1 MNTPTPATRHAV
13 DTARAV
19 LAHLGLTPH
28 DLLELPSNAPTFACA
43 VPKLRPTLT
52 TRTLSTYNTHLRN
65 LETLWAER
73 PLDEP
78 TTAEL
83 TQLAQHAQTH
93 SRTQRGTRNGASAR
107 EHFVSAVRCL
117 YRYAEHNKWIHP
129 HNNPARALTIP
140 ARTPSHRHAIP
151 PQYLQQ
157 ICDTAATTGND
168 PALDSLLL
176 RLHTETACR
185 RQGALRLR
193 PDDLDPQHCLV
204 LLREKGDHRWQP
216 VSATLMNHLIR
227 HGTRRGST
235 PGTPLLRF
243 GNKQPLTARRYDN
256 LWSRLAAH
264 LPWVAAQQVTT
275 HWLRHTTLT
284 WVERH
289 YGYATARAYAGHT
302 THRPGTTATYVKAD
316 IHEIAT
322 ALATLTQ
329 EPHPLA
335 LSDHH
340 A

>member
-83 TQLAQHAQTH
+83 TQLAEHAQTH

-129 HNNPARALTIP
+129 HNNPARTLTIP
-140 ARTPSHRHAIP
+140 ARTPSHRNTFNKSAKPPPPPETIPRSTPCCCACIPKPHAAVRAH
-151 PQYLQQ
+151 
-157 ICDTAATTGND
+157 CDCALTTSTPSTASCSSAKRATTD
-168 PALDSLLL
+168 
-176 RLHTETACR
+176 
-185 RQGALRLR
+185 
-193 PDDLDPQHCLV
+193 
-204 LLREKGDHRWQP
+204 
-216 VSATLMNHLIR
+216 
-227 HGTRRGST
+227 GS
-235 PGTPLLRF
+235 PSP
-243 GNKQPLTARRYDN
+243 PP
-256 LWSRLAAH
+256 S
-264 LPWVAAQQVTT
+264 
-275 HWLRHTTLT
+275 
-284 WVERH
+284 
-289 YGYATARAYAGHT
+289 
-302 THRPGTTATYVKAD
+302 
-316 IHEIAT
+316 
-322 ALATLTQ
+322 
-329 EPHPLA
+329 
-335 LSDHH
+335 
-340 A
+340 